1 MRHMPSSPP
10 PKLYRVGEIADHTG
24 LSRQTI
30 HNYTVLGL
38 ITEAART
45 PGNQRLYSDGVFR
58 KLARLERMKETMT
71 LEEIRKALAGRRP

>member
-1 MRHMPSSPP
+1 MRHIPSHPP
-10 PKLYRVGEIADHTG
+10 PKLYRVGEIAGHTG

-45 PGNQRLYSDGVFR
+45 SGGQRLYSDDVFGR
-58 KLARLERMKETMT
+58 LAELQRMKRTMT
-71 LEEIRKALAGRRP
+71 LEEIRKALRP

>member
-1 MRHMPSSPP
+1 MRPIPSRPP
-10 PKLYRVGEIADHTG
+10 PKLYRVGEIARHTG

-45 PGNQRLYSDGVFR
+45 DGGQRLYSDGVFR
-58 KLARLERMKETMT
+58 KLAQLERMKRTMT
-71 LEEIRKALAGRRP
+71 LEEIRKARPGRKP